1 MKVCH
6 ASLLCAAS
14 TLAVSWAAAAHA
26 QEAPAATPPEEIA
39 QIEEVIVT
47 GSRIVRK
54 DYVAESPIVTLQR
67 GALEAAGPVSLDMT
81 LNQLPQFAANAGAN
95 STSQARGG
103 RANANLR
110 GLGAVRTLVLQDGR
124 RMQPSDPLGA
134 IDLNTISGALLENV
148 EVITGGASAVYG
160 SDAIAGVVNFRLNEG
175 FSGLTLD
182 AQYGETERKDGGTLD
197 LSVAA
202 GGAFA
207 EGRGHAMF
215 SAGYMD
221 RQRVNRNSRDFF
233 IDGGITS
240 VLPSGLI
247 YPNAANLPSQAAVN
261 AVFASYGVTG
271 PVLRS
276 AAFSRNTDG
285 TLFTITNPI
294 QNFRFPEDGLYTIT
308 SNNQV
313 ALPIGEF
320 APLLQPLERETLF
333 GRVSYELN
341 EAVEAY
347 GQFNYAHYAADQTW
361 YGRNQAITRDVY
373 VPVTNPFLPAG
384 LKAIAASRPNPTAP
398 LLLYFNTGR
407 YSPDIVEN
415 TYNVTQVLGGLRGDL
430 DIIDGGWDVYASFG
444 RTEQNTKMGGYIDR
458 AAFLSLV
465 EAPDGGVSL
474 CEGGLDP
481 LAFDRPSQD
490 CLDLLLRE
498 MHESTEL
505 EQSIVEGTLQGRLF
519 DLPAGEV
526 RFASGLSHRKNTY
539 AFSPDAQRQTGSVL
553 ATSLS
558 SPTDGETSSKEFF
571 LEILAPIARDLPLV
585 RRLDLDLAYRYSD
598 YDSVGGVHTYKAG
611 ANWELA
617 EGLSVRGGY
626 QRAIRAPSVGE
637 LFQPAEQSGTTVGRI
652 SAGLGDPC
660 DASSAYRT
668 GPQAAQVKALCLAT
682 GVPQTVIDTH
692 RFAGTSV
699 QSEVSGN
706 RNLIEET
713 ADSYTAGVVW
723 RSGFDHP
730 LLSRLSASLDYYE
743 IKITDAIGLIT
754 GDVIAQRCFNG
765 DGASNPTY
773 DPQNY
778 YCQLIHRGPSGG
790 FSTITTP
797 LLNLAGYETSGVDL
811 QVDWGADLE
820 AFGWANAPGA
830 LGLNLIVSYTD
841 RYAIQTLAGGPF
853 VDYAGTIG
861 NAQISADAISHP
873 EWKVNTSLDY
883 RVGPARLNLRW
894 RWIDAMDNSANVG
907 AAVATAPG
915 VKAMDYFDLSGVYR
929 LNEQVEL
936 RGGVLNIADR
946 QPPAWTGEGATDPAL
961 YDVLGRRFYA
971 GVKLSF

>member
-1 MKVCH
+1 MKFCK
-6 ASLLCAAS
+6 APLLCAAS
-14 TLAVSWAAAAHA
+14 TLAVSWAAAAQA
-26 QEAPAATPPEEIA
+26 QDLETAAAPIEIG
-39 QIEEVIVT
+39 EVIVT

-54 DYVAESPIVTLQR
+54 DYVAESPIVTLER
-67 GALEAAGPVSLDMT
+67 GVLDAAGPVSLDMT
-81 LNQLPQFAANAGAN
+81 LNQMPQFAANAGAN

-124 RMQPSDPLGA
+124 RMQPSDPLGG
-134 IDLNTISGALLENV
+134 IDLNTISGALLQNV

-160 SDAIAGVVNFRLNEG
+160 SDAIAGVVNFRLNDR
-175 FSGLTLD
+175 FTGLVAD
-182 AQYGETERKDGGTLD
+182 AQYGATEREDGETLD
-197 LSVAA
+197 VSLAA
-202 GGAFA
+202 GGPIAD
-207 EGRGHAMF
+207 GRGHAMF
-215 SAGYMD
+215 SASYMD
-221 RQRVNRNSRDFF
+221 RQRVNRGSRDFF
-233 IDGGITS
+233 ADGGITS

-247 YPNAANLPSQAAVN
+247 YPNAANLPTQAAVSG
-261 AVFASYGVTG
+261 VFAAYGVTG
-271 PVLRS
+271 SVLRS

-313 ALPIGEF
+313 ALPLGEF

-333 GRVSYELN
+333 GRVSYDLTED
-341 EAVEAY
+341 VEAY
-347 GQFNYAHYAADQTW
+347 GQFNYTHYTADQTW

-373 VPVTNPFLPAG
+373 VPVTNPFLPQG
-384 LKAIAASRPNPTAP
+384 LKTIAASRPNPNAP

-415 TYNVTQVLGGLRGDL
+415 TYNASQVLGGLRGDL

-444 RTEQNTKMGGYIDR
+444 RTEQNTRMGGYIDR

-465 EAPDGGVSL
+465 EAPDGGVSI
-474 CEGGLDP
+474 CQGGLDP

-490 CLDLLLRE
+490 CLDYLLRE

-505 EQSIVEGTLQGRLF
+505 EQTVAEGSLQGRVF

-526 RFASGLSHRKNTY
+526 RFASGLSYRKNTY
-539 AFSPDAQRQTGSVL
+539 EFSPDAQRRTGAVL

-558 SPTDGETSSKEFF
+558 SPTVGKTSSTEFF
-571 LEILAPIARDLPLV
+571 LEILAPIARDLPLI
-585 RRLDLDLAYRYSD
+585 RSLDLDLAYRYSD

-611 ANWELA
+611 ANWELTDSF
-617 EGLSVRGGY
+617 SVRGGY

-637 LFQPAEQSGTTVGRI
+637 LFQPSEQSGTTVGRI

-660 DASSAYRT
+660 DVASAYRT
-668 GPQAAQVKALCLAT
+668 GSQAAQVKALCLAT
-682 GVPQTVIDTH
+682 GVPQTIIDTH

-713 ADSYTAGVVW
+713 ADSYTAGLVW
-723 RSGFDHP
+723 RSRFDNP
-730 LLSRLSASLDYYE
+730 LLSGLTASLDYYE

-765 DGASNPTY
+765 DNASNPTY

-778 YCQLIHRGPSGG
+778 YCQLINRGVSGG

-797 LLNLAGYETSGVDL
+797 LLNLAGYETAGADL
-811 QVDWGADLE
+811 QVDWRAELRD
-820 AFGWANAPGA
+820 FGWADAPGE

-841 RYAIQTLAGGPF
+841 KYAIQTLAGGAF

-873 EWKVNTSLDY
+873 AWKVNTSLDY
-883 RVGPARLNLRW
+883 KIGQARLNLRW
-894 RWIDAMDNSANVG
+894 RWIDSMDNSANVG
-907 AAVATAPG
+907 AAVASAPG
-915 VKAMDYFDLSGVYR
+915 VKAMDYFDLSGTYR
-929 LNEQVEL
+929 LNERVEV

-946 QPPAWTGEGATDPAL
+946 QPPAWTGEGATDAAL